1 MTTPAASQPLSDE
14 AAEFVQKG
22 AWDPKGVKEW
32 QNVAEEAR
40 KKGEQAHVGRIF
52 GIVVEKHPELP
63 TNHPDRKYK
72 GRLVFQGN
80 EVTDENSRY
89 AIFSE
94 LSSSPATLE
103 ASKNI
108 DAYGYSPAMPF
119 RKPTESK
126 PTFRHRSAGF
136 GEG

>member
-1 MTTPAASQPLSDE
+1 
-14 AAEFVQKG
+14 
-22 AWDPKGVKEW
+22 
-32 QNVAEEAR
+32 
-40 KKGEQAHVGRIF
+40 
-52 GIVVEKHPELP
+52 VVEKHPELP

-80 EVTDENSRY
+80 EVKEENSRY

-108 DAYGYSPAMPF
+108 DAYGMFPGNALQKADGEQAYIQAPLGGLRGGVKTWARLPRDLWPAQFHGMRGPAVPVL
-119 RKPTESK
+119 KAIYGHPESGGHWEECCEAA
-126 PTFRHRSAGF
+126 P
-136 GEG
+136 